1 MWKIDVV
8 EQGSGFTDSKVFAIE
23 ESETPPIITLPP
35 ITTTTLAPAT
45 TLPSS
50 TTTTSAPSTTQ
61 ATTTT
66 TLAPVVY
73 RGVDHHDHGSNDNVA
88 RVDNV
93 AVYHYCDD
101 DPCDA
106 TGYRAGV
113 GYPALSTS
121 CPGSFRRSRPGS
133 ASSIPT
139 TGGTGVIPAG
149 AVAVIMVGLGGLVI
163 VATRRRDQTDAC

>member
-1 MWKIDVV
+1 LWKIDVV

-50 TTTTSAPSTTQ
+50 TTTTSAPSTT
-61 ATTTT
+61 TT
-66 TLAPVVY
+66 TLAPSSTA
-73 RGVDHHDHGSNDNVA
+73 GVDHDDHGSNDNVA

-101 DPCDA
+101 HPCDA

-113 GYPALSTS
+113 GYPAL
-121 CPGSFRRSRPGS
+121 
-133 ASSIPT
+133 
-139 TGGTGVIPAG
+139 
-149 AVAVIMVGLGGLVI
+149 
-163 VATRRRDQTDAC
+163 